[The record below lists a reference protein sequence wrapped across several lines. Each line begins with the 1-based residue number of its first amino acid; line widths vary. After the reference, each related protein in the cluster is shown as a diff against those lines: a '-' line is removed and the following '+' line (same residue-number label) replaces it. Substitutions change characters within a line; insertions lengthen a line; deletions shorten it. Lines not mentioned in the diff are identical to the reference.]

1 MRAMGLPDGKAGK
14 ESSCRAGDTGDKGLI
29 TGLRRSP
36 GGRNGNPLQC
46 SCLKKPMARGAW
58 RAIVQRDTKNG
69 AVLEAA
75 DLQT

>member
-1 MRAMGLPDGKAGK
+1 MRAMGLRDGKAGK
-14 ESSCRAGDTGDKGLI
+14 ESSCSAGDMGDKGLI

-46 SCLKKPMARGAW
+46 SCLKKPMNRGAW
-58 RAIVQRDTKNG
+58 QATVQRGTKNG
-69 AVLEAA
+69 TLLEAA